1 MAPVSDSVHISLDP
15 LDSHE
20 ENETS
25 VMPMVVKGINIYE
38 VTLPYRRLWNYTLL
52 AHGCEEH
59 AITETTEL
67 SNEITVINVPCIPAS
82 KCVSDSGT
90 HDAQNVL
97 ITTTGSPGQVRVTA
111 DLIFGST
118 AIGLLIIIY
127 SLTDDL
133 DTHYHFA
140 QVDHSRVDLN
150 VMGLSGDQYQV
161 LIYVVEENRLP
172 FRRPAIT
179 PKSVSNSGKLLKI

>member
-1 MAPVSDSVHISLDP
+1 MAPASDSVHISLDP

-38 VTLPYRRLWNYTLL
+38 VILPYRRLWNYTLL

-67 SNEITVINVPCIPAS
+67 SNGVTVINVPCIPVS

-90 HDAQNVL
+90 HDAQNVS

-140 QVDHSRVDLN
+140 QVDQSQVDDN
-150 VMGLSGDQYQV
+150 IMGLPGGQYQV
-161 LIYVVEENRLP
+161 LVYVVEENRLP
-172 FRRPAIT
+172 FQRPAT
-179 PKSVSNSGKLLKI
+179 TQKSVSISGKLLKI